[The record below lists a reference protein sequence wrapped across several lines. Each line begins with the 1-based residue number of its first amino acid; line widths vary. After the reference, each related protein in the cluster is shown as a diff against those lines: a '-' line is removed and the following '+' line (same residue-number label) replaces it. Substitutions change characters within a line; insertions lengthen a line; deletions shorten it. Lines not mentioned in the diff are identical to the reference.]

1 MRQGGSPERIRLGS
15 LIAIREAK
23 IAGFSIA
30 EMLVVMLIMSFIVIG
45 VPAIHFKKNEVKTK
59 RSLHGRFE
67 CYYNGNTL
75 MSYYANEEGASETL
89 TVGGAGC
96 TFTPPKN
103 AVYLLIH
110 AVGGGGGAS
119 NYAGGKTVTPK
130 TETNTYTRANDFP
143 QWLRDVQG
151 SGHLPVPTSVPPSY
165 VAKRQGYYATINYGN
180 AGQPGKTQSI
190 FFPKLTNVEI
200 TMFPGKGGALGQPG
214 ETTIVRFNGEAIP
227 ILEAEGG
234 SAGSGSGQYPMWLD
248 GRGSICQVKE
258 LEGRKQN
265 LPDFTESIEMDEN
278 TEMHSQLTDVQ
289 AGSGGAGAYG
299 NITTDY
305 TVTYTVK
312 AGGVATEENVSNFV
326 NKITCDNPSQC
337 DDGTTSDTCTAQA
350 GKNGAVVILW

>member
-75 MSYYANEEGASETL
+75 MSYYVNEEGASETPA
-89 TVGGAGC
+89 VGGEGC
-96 TFTPPKN
+96 KFTPPKN

-110 AVGGGGGAS
+110 AVGGGGGGS
-119 NYAGGKTVTPK
+119 TFTGSKTVSPK
-130 TETNTYTRANDFP
+130 TENNTYTTANDFP
-143 QWLRDVQG
+143 EWMREVQG
-151 SGHLPVPTSVPPSY
+151 FGKLPLPTTMPPSY
-165 VAKRQGYYATINYGN
+165 VGKRQGSYATIRYGLAGK
-180 AGQPGKTQSI
+180 AGQTQSI

-200 TMFPGKGGALGQPG
+200 TMQPGKGGGLGQPG
-214 ETTIVRFNGEAIP
+214 EATIVKFNGEDVP
-227 ILEAEGG
+227 ILKAEGG
-234 SAGSGSGQYPMWLD
+234 AGGTGSGDYPMWLD

-265 LPDFTESIEMDEN
+265 LSDFTDSIEMDEN
-278 TEMHSQLTDVQ
+278 TDMVSRITDIQ
-289 AGSGGAGAYG
+289 AGSGGAGGYG

-305 TVTYTVK
+305 NVTYTIR
-312 AGGVATEENVSNFV
+312 AGGTGTDVDVSNYV
-326 NKITCDNPSQC
+326 NKITCDDPSRC
-337 DDGTTSDTCTAQA
+337 EDGTQSDTCAAQA

>member
-1 MRQGGSPERIRLGS
+1 MHQGGSPEGIRLGS
-15 LIAIREAK
+15 LIAIRESK
-23 IAGFSIA
+23 LGGFSIA

-75 MSYYANEEGASETL
+75 MSYYVNEEGASETPA
-89 TVGGAGC
+89 VGGAGC

-110 AVGGGGGAS
+110 AVGGGGGGS
-119 NYAGGKTVTPK
+119 NTAGGKTVTPK
-130 TETNTYTRANDFP
+130 TENNTYTTANDFP
-143 QWLRDVQG
+143 EWMQDVQG
-151 SGHLPVPTSVPPSY
+151 FGQLPVPTTMPPSY
-165 VAKRQGYYATINYGN
+165 VGKRQGSYATIRYGN
-180 AGQPGKTQSI
+180 AGKPGKTQSI

-200 TMFPGKGGALGQPG
+200 TMLPGKGGALGRPG
-214 ETTIVRFNGEAIP
+214 ETTIVRFNGEEVP

-234 SAGSGSGQYPMWLD
+234 AAGTGSGQYPMWLD
-248 GRGSICQVKE
+248 GRGSICQVKD

-265 LPDFTESIEMDEN
+265 LSDFTDSIEMDEN
-278 TEMHSQLTDVQ
+278 TEMESHIADIQ
-289 AGSGGAGAYG
+289 AGSGGAGGYG

-305 TVTYTVK
+305 NVTYTIR
-312 AGGVATEENVSNFV
+312 AGGTGTDVNVSNYV
-326 NKITCDNPSQC
+326 RKITCDNPSQC
-337 DDGTTSDTCTAQA
+337 DDGSESDTCPAQA